1 MTTATNVVGNGA
13 HTYEFDRNWAQAPDG
28 IPMPAAAVFG
38 DDEDRVYCFNRNPD
52 HPIMVFDKD
61 GKFIKSWGAGMFE
74 FPHAIIIDQWGYVWL
89 VDRNMGQIF
98 KLTKDGE
105 LVMTIGEYGFRSD
118 TGADNTAF
126 DSNSWHQVVRGADP
140 FNMPAGIALNDDGE
154 IYIADGYANARV
166 HKFTPTGEH
175 IFSWGEPGSGPGQ
188 FNLPHGAWINRQGN
202 LLIADREND
211 RVQVFNQDGTHVTD
225 WPSKLIGPAVI
236 CIDDDDVAYVA
247 EHNGGMLSIL
257 DANGERLAQWGDLTH
272 RSCHGVWVDSQKDLY
287 VVEPYEGSTGRTVVK
302 YTRKG

>member
-175 IFSWGEPGSGPGQ
+175 IF
-188 FNLPHGAWINRQGN
+188 
-202 LLIADREND
+202 
-211 RVQVFNQDGTHVTD
+211 
-225 WPSKLIGPAVI
+225 
-236 CIDDDDVAYVA
+236 
-247 EHNGGMLSIL
+247 
-257 DANGERLAQWGDLTH
+257 
-272 RSCHGVWVDSQKDLY
+272 
-287 VVEPYEGSTGRTVVK
+287 
-302 YTRKG
+302 